1 MSINGSTLLSVIGV
15 ILLLSLKSSLFVST
29 VDRFP
34 YKTLTMVL
42 SFATVIIV
50 SYLTKY
56 IFENRIL
63 PKNWDLFQ
71 CVVNFPDEM
80 IVLKEATEG
89 LRLTNGIPAR
99 QVCERSHGDKD
110 VVLTWIPLC
119 QFCGQRT
126 RDGKDMILTNGIP
139 PGAIVVPGA
148 GGGVPPIPMPG
159 HVKHNAPGGHINPH
173 LKIHRED
180 LLLLPSADY
189 QRLIESRSPSP
200 LPEHANRVLA
210 GSDQLDHAVVA
221 AAAAAAAAQTAG
233 GDQSS
238 IDSESEG
245 AIQQPAASNASED
258 PAAATRKEEDQKTDK
273 PAAARDH
280 RSSVTRKHP

>member
-1 MSINGSTLLSVIGV
+1 
-15 ILLLSLKSSLFVST
+15 
-29 VDRFP
+29 
-34 YKTLTMVL
+34 MVL
-42 SFATVIIV
+42 SFTTVIIV

-89 LRLTNGIPAR
+89 LRLTNGIP
-99 QVCERSHGDKD
+99 
-110 VVLTWIPLC
+110 
-119 QFCGQRT
+119 
-126 RDGKDMILTNGIP
+126 

-173 LKIHRED
+173 LKINRED
-180 LLLLPSADY
+180 LLLLPAADY
-189 QRLIESRSPSP
+189 QRLVESRSPSP
-200 LPEHANRVLA
+200 LPEHANRMLT
-210 GSDQLDHAVVA
+210 GQLDATAVA
-221 AAAAAAAAQTAG
+221 AAASATAAQTAD

-238 IDSESEG
+238 VESESEG
-245 AIQQPAASNASED
+245 AAQPPAGPAASSGEE
-258 PAAATRKEEDQKTDK
+258 PVATEKDDQQTGK
-273 PAAARDH
+273 PGGY
-280 RSSVTRKHP
+280 RSSFTRKHP

>member
-1 MSINGSTLLSVIGV
+1 
-15 ILLLSLKSSLFVST
+15 
-29 VDRFP
+29 
-34 YKTLTMVL
+34 MVL
-42 SFATVIIV
+42 SFATVIII
-50 SYLTKY
+50 SYVTKY

-63 PKNWDLFQ
+63 PKNWDVFQ

-89 LRLTNGIPAR
+89 LR
-99 QVCERSHGDKD
+99 
-110 VVLTWIPLC
+110 
-119 QFCGQRT
+119 
-126 RDGKDMILTNGIP
+126 LTNGIP

-200 LPEHANRVLA
+200 LPEHADRVLSNA
-210 GSDQLDHAVVA
+210 DQLDSAVVA
-221 AAAAAAAAQTAG
+221 AAAAAAAAQASA

-238 IDSESEG
+238 VDSEPE
-245 AIQQPAASNASED
+245 AEEVAAPATSDGGKDPVSAGKKED
-258 PAAATRKEEDQKTDK
+258 EKTDK
-273 PAAARDH
+273 PAARDH
-280 RSSVTRKHP
+280 RSSITRKHP

>member
-1 MSINGSTLLSVIGV
+1 
-15 ILLLSLKSSLFVST
+15 
-29 VDRFP
+29 
-34 YKTLTMVL
+34 MVL

-63 PKNWDLFQ
+63 PKNWDVFQ

-89 LRLTNGIPAR
+89 LR
-99 QVCERSHGDKD
+99 
-110 VVLTWIPLC
+110 
-119 QFCGQRT
+119 
-126 RDGKDMILTNGIP
+126 LTNGIP

-180 LLLLPSADY
+180 LLLLPAADY
-189 QRLIESRSPSP
+189 QRLVESRSPSP
-200 LPEHANRVLA
+200 LPEHANRVLSSS
-210 GSDQLDHAVVA
+210 SDQVDPTAVA
-221 AAAAAAAAQTAG
+221 AAAAAAAAQRTA

-245 AIQQPAASNASED
+245 AVQPSDGGKEPAATEKD
-258 PAAATRKEEDQKTDK
+258 DDQQTDK
-273 PAAARDH
+273 PAAREH

>member
-1 MSINGSTLLSVIGV
+1 MA
-15 ILLLSLKSSLFVST
+15 
-29 VDRFP
+29 
-34 YKTLTMVL
+34 L

-56 IFENRIL
+56 IFESRIL
-63 PKNWDLFQ
+63 GKNWDVFQ

-89 LRLTNGIPAR
+89 LR
-99 QVCERSHGDKD
+99 
-110 VVLTWIPLC
+110 
-119 QFCGQRT
+119 
-126 RDGKDMILTNGIP
+126 LTNGIP

-173 LKIHRED
+173 LKINRED

-200 LPEHANRVLA
+200 LPEHANRVLSA
-210 GSDQLDHAVVA
+210 TTQMDPSAVA
-221 AAAAAAAAQTAG
+221 AAAAVAAAGSAASA

-238 IDSESEG
+238 IESEPEG
-245 AIQQPAASNASED
+245 AAPPPATSGED
-258 PAAATRKEEDQKTDK
+258 PAAGGQDDQQTGK
-273 PAAARDH
+273 PSTGDH
-280 RSSVTRKHP
+280 RSSITRKHP